1 MRRDIQFYSETS
13 LLQGHLYL
21 PEGSSPDS
29 KLPCVILCHG
39 FAGVKELL
47 LPKFAQAFA
56 EKGFAALT
64 FDYRG
69 FGASGGEKGRLVW
82 REQVRDIRN
91 AITFAGTLDEVNPER
106 IALWGTSYGGA
117 NIIETASQD
126 HRVKCLVV
134 QISFGDGE
142 RVITG
147 GQTPEQKE
155 KLLAMLEKARQREVA
170 KGRPMMLPIEQILT
184 DAQSKQFFKDNVQEF
199 PCLDSK
205 LSILFIKHT
214 LEYHPEDR
222 LPHLRIFPSSSWAP
236 KRTRRTPSPKPNP
249 FMPKP
254 MSPSASI
261 SSRAQGIMRFIRE
274 VSLRKPSAWSWSG
287 YKNTWFNSTFKQ
299 TRNLKDSGFVRPFV
313 AEDFAKL

>member
-1 MRRDIQFYSETS
+1 MRRDIQFHSEGS
-13 LLQGHLYL
+13 LIQGHLYL
-21 PEGSSPDS
+21 PEAIPQDS

-47 LPKFAQAFA
+47 LPKFAQAFS
-56 EKGFAALT
+56 EKGFTALT

-82 REQVRDIRN
+82 REQVQDIRN
-91 AITFAGTLDEVNPER
+91 AITFAGTLDEVDGAK

-117 NIIETASQD
+117 NVIEAASQD
-126 HRVKCLVV
+126 DRVKCLVV

-155 KLLAMLEKARQREVA
+155 KLKAMLEKAWQREVA

-184 DAQSKQFFKDNVQEF
+184 DPQSKQFFKDNVQEF

-205 LSILFIKHT
+205 LSMLFIKHT

-222 LPHLRIFPSSSWAP
+222 LPQLHIPILILGAEKDETNPIAETHSLFSKANEP
-236 KRTRRTPSPKPNP
+236 KRLHIIKG
-249 FMPKP
+249 
-254 MSPSASI
+254 A
-261 SSRAQGIMRFIRE
+261 GHYE
-274 VSLRKPSAWSWSG
+274 V
-287 YKNTWFNSTFKQ
+287 YKGTF
-299 TRNLKDSGFVRPFV
+299 FEEAF
-313 AEDFAKL
+313 AEELGWLQKHL

>member
-82 REQVRDIRN
+82 REQVQDIRN
-91 AITFAGTLDEVNPER
+91 AITFAGTLDEVNPEK

-134 QISFGDGE
+134 QISFGNGE
-142 RVITG
+142 RVITR

-155 KLLAMLEKARQREVA
+155 KLLAMLEKAWQREVA

-222 LPHLRIFPSSSWAP
+222 LPHLHLPILILGAEKDETNPIAETQSLYAKANEP
-236 KRTRRTPSPKPNP
+236 KRLH
-249 FMPKP
+249 
-254 MSPSASI
+254 I
-261 SSRAQGIMRFIRE
+261 IQGAGHYE
-274 VSLRKPSAWSWSG
+274 V
-287 YKNTWFNSTFKQ
+287 YKGSFFEEAFGVELEWLQKH
-299 TRNLKDSGFVRPFV
+299 LV
-313 AEDFAKL
+313 